1 MAQEKYMSPAEKVEL
16 LKKQKSSVLLSTFE
30 SYARRNEIINSDM
43 ELVRAELLIRLAQ
56 FEKGRE

>member
-1 MAQEKYMSPAEKVEL
+1 MTQEKYLSPAEKVEL

-30 SYARRNEIINSDM
+30 SYARRNEIINDDM